1 MADLNRLMSEIQRE
15 STDINKSLKSL
26 FIKYETL
33 HKEGS
38 RIYKAERVASD
49 SMEGLESFHRL
60 VQTVRR
66 NRDVVGSLLRGHS
79 NLRSISD
86 FKFVE
91 EDIPVEKPKAA
102 KRKRPK
108 PQPIFDTEPEL
119 VEVETETAASEEI
132 IQDN

>member
-1 MADLNRLMSEIQRE
+1 MSEIQKDSSDVE
-15 STDINKSLKSL
+15 KSLKKL
-26 FIKYETL
+26 FVKYETL
-33 HKEGS
+33 YKEGY
-38 RIYKAERVASD
+38 RIYTAERIAAD

-66 NRDVVGSLLRGHS
+66 NRDVVGSLLRGQS

-91 EDIPVEKPKAA
+91 EDIPIEKPKP

-108 PQPIFDTEPEL
+108 SQPVLGTDPDYEPEF
-119 VEVETETAASEEI
+119 VASEE
-132 IQDN
+132 